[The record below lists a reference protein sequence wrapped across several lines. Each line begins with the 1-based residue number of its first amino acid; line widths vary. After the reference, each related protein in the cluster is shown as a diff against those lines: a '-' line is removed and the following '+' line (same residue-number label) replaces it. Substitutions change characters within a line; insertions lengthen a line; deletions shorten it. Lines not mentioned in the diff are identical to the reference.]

1 RQPRQPG
8 QPPTPGR
15 NRRVNGNPYEIA
27 ELFRG
32 PGGWAEGLRML
43 GLSDVGLEWD
53 TAACKTAHAAGHAT
67 IQCDVAQYPTAPFA
81 GRIKGLIASPPCQA
95 WSRAGKRGGL
105 ADQPLVHQAV
115 HDLARGRDTRAELL
129 AQCRDERS
137 LLAAEPMRWLYDL
150 RPEWVCMEEVPDVLP
165 LWKQYALYL
174 QQWGYSTWTGEL
186 NAADYG
192 VPQTRKRAILIAS
205 RIRKVTAPEPTHAKA
220 PEWDLFGDCLQP
232 WVSMAEALGWMEG
245 LTVNTRGDR
254 KTAGGNEFPADRP
267 SWALTEK
274 ARSWVLHTNRDQRA
288 DGSRQTADPY
298 TAPAPA
304 FTAKSGGQWVLRN
317 GNQPNAAIR
326 TTEEPAPTM
335 AFGNNSARIEWVQ
348 QRLATTVCATDRIAP
363 PGHRDRSPKG
373 ESQFASPE
381 TVRITQA
388 EAAVLQSF
396 PADYPWQGTKTKQF
410 EQIGNAVP
418 PLLAAHIVAAATGI
432 PVIASLEVAA

>member
-1 RQPRQPG
+1 
-8 QPPTPGR
+8 
-15 NRRVNGNPYEIA
+15 VNGNPYEIA

-174 QQWGYSTWTGEL
+174 QQWGYSTWVGVL

-192 VPQTRKRAILIAS
+192 VPQTRQRAILIAS
-205 RIRKVTAPEPTHAKA
+205 RTRGVTAPDPTHAKSPA
-220 PEWDLFGDCLQP
+220 EDLFGDCRKP
-232 WVSMAEALGWMEG
+232 WVSMAEALGWDEG

-274 ARSWVLHTNRDQRA
+274 TRSWVLHTNRNQQA
-288 DGSRQTADPY
+288 DGSRQTTDPHA
-298 TAPAPA
+298 APAPT
-304 FTAKSGGQWVLRN
+304 FTSKSGGQWVLRS
-317 GNQPNAAIR
+317 GQSVAGEGRAER
-326 TTEEPAPTM
+326 QSHEPAITITGR
-335 AFGNNSARIEWVQ
+335 ADLCAWVQ
-348 QRLATTVCATDRIAP
+348 QRPATTVCATDRIAP

-432 PVIASLEVAA
+432 PMPAVEPTGVAA